1 MSIAAETRDAARE
14 FPFLLHA
21 LRAGVVNYAAAAA
34 FLDIEGETEAI
45 ATALRRYAE
54 ELPAFETTD
63 RSARVTMQ
71 SGVGLADDP
80 DDPDDPLLAVG
91 STAVCSDAGSL
102 TAVLATGDVDPSTL
116 AAVCSRLAV
125 ENSVCHAAGVA
136 GDTMVVVVGR
146 RDGATTVRIAEEVLA
161 NAPE

>member
-71 SGVGLADDP
+71 SGVGLA